1 MVKAHFANEA
11 ARQTRQAQLLST
23 PPSPGS
29 VLVTDESEEWS
40 VLSPRL
46 EALDASTDG
55 LAIKKMIAAGVG
67 VPLHFLAEP
76 ESSTRTTAEA
86 AGGPTF
92 RRFEQRQ
99 RFMQWMLADLCQI
112 VIARRAQLDRE
123 VVSPAEIAIQAAEIS
138 SKDNS
143 ALARAGREV
152 AEFAADLLDKDL
164 ISREEY
170 LRLVYRFID
179 EMVPVGSGDLA

>member
-1 MVKAHFANEA
+1 M
-11 ARQTRQAQLLST
+11 
-23 PPSPGS
+23 
-29 VLVTDESEEWS
+29 TDESEEWS
-40 VLSPRL
+40 VLSPKL

-99 RFMQWMLADLCQI
+99 RFIQWMLADLCQI
-112 VIARRAQLDRE
+112 VVARRAQVDRM
-123 VVSPAEIAIQAAEIS
+123 VLSPVEIAIQAADIS
-138 SKDNS
+138 SKDNPS
-143 ALARAGREV
+143 LAQAGREV
-152 AEFAADLLDKDL
+152 AEFAADLLEKQL
-164 ISREEY
+164 ISNEEY

-179 EMVPVGSGDLA
+179 EPLPVGSGDASL